1 VTEPLQQRLNSS
13 PALENV
19 DLLAA
24 PVAAALRVL
33 PAELAVAVT
42 VAEIDPAL
50 ADTAAFCAHYAVLA
64 AESANCV
71 VVAGRRGEVATM
83 AACVVLATTR
93 ADVNGL
99 LRRTLGAKKISFAA
113 MDVAVSESGMEYG
126 GITPIGLPT
135 DWPIFIDRA
144 VVDAGDVVVG
154 SGLRRSKIVV
164 AGSTLAALPNAT
176 VLDDLGLPAAL
187 RPANG

>member
-1 VTEPLQQRLNSS
+1 MTESSLQERLKTLA
-13 PALENV
+13 ALENV
-19 DLLAA
+19 ELLAA

-33 PAELAVAVT
+33 PAELAAAVT
-42 VAEIDPAL
+42 VAEIDPTL
-50 ADTAAFCAHYAVLA
+50 ADTAAFCAHYGVLA

-71 VVAGRRGEVATM
+71 VVAGRRGEVTTL

-99 LRRTLGAKKISFAA
+99 LRRTIGAKKISFAA
-113 MDVAVSESGMEYG
+113 MDVAVSASGMEYG
-126 GITPIGLPT
+126 GITPIGLPA
-135 DWPIFIDRA
+135 DWPIFIDHA

-164 AGSTLAALPNAT
+164 AGATLAALPNAT
-176 VLDDLGLPAAL
+176 VLDDLGVPAT
-187 RPANG
+187 

>member
-1 VTEPLQQRLNSS
+1 MTGTPLQQRLNSL
-13 PALENV
+13 PALENI
-19 DLLAA
+19 DLLGQ
-24 PVAAALRVL
+24 PVVPALRAL
-33 PAELAVAVT
+33 PPELASAIT

-50 ADTAAFCAHYAVLA
+50 ADTAAFCERYGVLA
-64 AESANCV
+64 QESANCV
-71 VVAGRRGEVATM
+71 VVAGRRGEVATL

-99 LRRTLGAKKISFAA
+99 VRRTLGAKKISFAS

-126 GITPIGLPT
+126 GITPIGLPL
-135 DWPIFIDRA
+135 DWPLFIDRA

-154 SGLRRSKIVV
+154 SGVRRSKIVV

-176 VLDDLGLPAAL
+176 VLDGLGLLA
-187 RPANG
+187 G